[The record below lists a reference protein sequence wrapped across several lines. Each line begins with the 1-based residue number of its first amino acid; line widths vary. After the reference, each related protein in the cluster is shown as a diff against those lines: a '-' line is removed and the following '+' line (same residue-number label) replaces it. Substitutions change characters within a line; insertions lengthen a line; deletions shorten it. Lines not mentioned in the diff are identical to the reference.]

1 MKGNGEDEQITSD
14 GVIDTVYNG
23 IPDWVYEEEIL
34 STNKAMY
41 FTDSGSKLAYAKFND
56 QDVQEFY
63 YTKYGSPEDPYKV
76 QVRHAA
82 QITFLFFKIGFLPLQ
97 YPQEIMLKYPKV
109 GTANPTVSLWVS
121 DLKAPNQVVPVTPP
135 GDVAEGHLYTAAKW
149 VSEDVLSIIW
159 TNRVQNESRQVQTFD
174 ILKKR
179 KVICAVCLT

>member
-1 MKGNGEDEQITSD
+1 
-14 GVIDTVYNG
+14 
-23 IPDWVYEEEIL
+23 
-34 STNKAMY
+34 MY

-56 QDVQEFY
+56 EDVQEFY

-135 GDVAEGHLYTAAKW
+135 PDVAEGHLYTAAKW

-174 ILKKR
+174 MDGQLFYVLLLFSTV
-179 KVICAVCLT
+179 KVFPE

>member
-1 MKGNGEDEQITSD
+1 MRH
-14 GVIDTVYNG
+14 
-23 IPDWVYEEEIL
+23 
-34 STNKAMY
+34 
-41 FTDSGSKLAYAKFND
+41 KLPF
-56 QDVQEFY
+56 
-63 YTKYGSPEDPYKV
+63 S
-76 QVRHAA
+76 
-82 QITFLFFKIGFLPLQ
+82 FFKIGFLPLQ

-174 ILKKR
+174 MDGQLFYFDYFS
-179 KVICAVCLT
+179 A